1 MTSAHDTIGF
11 WLNAAGR
18 YPLLPKEEVN
28 RLGFIIQ
35 KGVAGEK
42 RREKAVEK
50 LVLHNL
56 RLIPGVV
63 RRCVASKRTHKFGD
77 SFTEDLLQCGVI
89 GLRRAAE
96 KFDPSTGYSF
106 STYAAAWIFQAVH
119 RELYSNLSMMRV
131 PETTIRELYHAIEK
145 NKDYSFRHLKKDQKL
160 RMLDALAALSLT
172 SVEGIIES
180 NDMITDDKFFCVPAN
195 GQEQSFSRNEINEY
209 QHMSFDAILNMAAL
223 TDNQKK
229 ILHHIYVDECNQRQT
244 AELLGVCSTTV
255 KENLKKAQHRLSM
268 ALDR

>member
-1 MTSAHDTIGF
+1 MTSAYDTIGF

-28 RLGFIIQ
+28 RLGSIIQ
-35 KGVAGEK
+35 NGVAGEK

-63 RRCVASKRTHKFGD
+63 RRCVASKRTHRFGD

-119 RELYSNLSMMRV
+119 RELYSNLSLMRV
-131 PETTIRELYHAIEK
+131 PETTIRELYHAIDE
-145 NKDYSFRHLKKDQKL
+145 NKDYSFRHLKNDQKQ

-172 SVEGIIES
+172 SIDGLVES
-180 NDMITDDKFFCVPAN
+180 VSTITDDKVSCVPAN
-195 GQEQSFSRNEINEY
+195 GQEQSFSRNEINDYEY
-209 QHMSFDAILNMAAL
+209 LSFDAIVNMASL
-223 TDNQKK
+223 TERQKKVLYHTYIDEFNQK
-229 ILHHIYVDECNQRQT
+229 ET
-244 AELLGVCSTTV
+244 GELLGVCSSTV
-255 KENLKKAQHRLSM
+255 KENLKKAYTRLST